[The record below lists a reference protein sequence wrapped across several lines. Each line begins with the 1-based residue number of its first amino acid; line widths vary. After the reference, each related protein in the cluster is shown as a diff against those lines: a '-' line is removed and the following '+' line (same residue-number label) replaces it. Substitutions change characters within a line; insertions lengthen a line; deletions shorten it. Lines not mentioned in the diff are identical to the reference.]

1 MRFSALWEP
10 VKGKKSCQKLSLF
23 GAEIA
28 RGHVTQTLILNFVKV
43 MNNSNASRFSDK
55 RSLSLFTHCVR
66 KNNFLTKYYS
76 IHIRFMY
83 ATQRDSD
90 FFFKHVATHPNNC
103 VSSARF
109 FAKVWMWPT
118 TPQHFEH
125 YLPKRQTTNFPKN
138 VYFLLLHFNSV
149 GEIFF

>member
-90 FFFKHVATHPNNC
+90 FFFKKCCNSPKQLCFISTILCKSLDVTDNTTAFW
-103 VSSARF
+103 AL
-109 FAKVWMWPT
+109 FAKT
-118 TPQHFEH
+118 ANHEFS
-125 YLPKRQTTNFPKN
+125 KKC
-138 VYFLLLHFNSV
+138 LLLIVAF
-149 GEIFF
+149 